1 MMSSPNDISL
11 QLGAVPPPPP
21 PPSEMNEGAV
31 REFLATHCWPDG
43 LQSILISSLKRIPL
57 RFFICDDSG
66 SMMSDDGH
74 RLVKVG
80 EVFKYVNQTL
90 CQLFYSPTHTPRSFT
105 T

>member
-1 MMSSPNDISL
+1 MSSPNDISL
-11 QLGAVPPPPP
+11 QLGAFPPPPP
-21 PPSEMNEGAV
+21 PSSEMNEGAV
-31 REFLATHCWPDG
+31 REFLAKHCWPDG

-80 EVFKYVNQTL
+80 EVFKYVTQTAL
-90 CQLFYSPTHTPRSFT
+90 PTIYSPTHTSQPFAI
-105 T
+105 